1 MIARNPSKL
10 SDSLLQLK
18 QNEIEVNLVEAAA
31 GIELAVASAVDEF
44 SSKKEVEVLIY
55 TQLRQLI
62 ANPLNWNHQNY
73 QVILK

>member
-1 MIARNPSKL
+1 M
-10 SDSLLQLK
+10 QLK
-18 QNEIEVNLVEAAA
+18 QNEIEVNLVKAAA
-31 GIELAVASAVDEF
+31 GNELALASAVDEL

-73 QVILK
+73 QVIFK